1 MIQSWLKSVP
11 VAHRGLHDIAKGV
24 PENSVAAFRAAIEA
38 GFAIE
43 CDVRLAADGVPM
55 VFHDGDLKRLTGTE
69 GQADA
74 LTSAELGKLSILGTA
89 EKPPTFAAFLDLVAG
104 RVPLLIE
111 VKNYG
116 DATAEKLA
124 AATWSVLKDYTG
136 AYAVQSFA
144 PDIVAWFKGHAPHV
158 ARGQIATDPDTMTS
172 LTEAER
178 AVLKGKLATSHG
190 DPDFIAYD
198 VKLLPAPLTDRART
212 AGKPVLTWTVKTPEQ
227 RAVAEKHA
235 DNMIFEGFRP

>member
-1 MIQSWLKSVP
+1 M
-11 VAHRGLHDIAKGV
+11 D
-24 PENSVAAFRAAIEA
+24 A

-55 VFHDGDLKRLTGTE
+55 VFHDIDLKRLTGME
-69 GQADA
+69 GEADA
-74 LTSAELGKLSILGTA
+74 LTSAELGRLSILGTA
-89 EKPPTFAAFLDLVAG
+89 ETPPTFAAFLDLVGG

-124 AATWSVLKDYTG
+124 AATWSVLKTYAGDY
-136 AYAVQSFA
+136 AIQSFA
-144 PDIVAWFKGHAPHV
+144 PDIVAWFKVNAPHV
-158 ARGQIATDPDTMTS
+158 PRGQIATDPDGMSS

-178 AVLKGKLATSHG
+178 AMLKAKLEAGHG

-198 VKLLPAPLTDRART
+198 VRLLPAPLTERAR
-212 AGKPVLTWTVKTPEQ
+212 AGGKPVLTWTVKTAEQ
-227 RAVAEKHA
+227 REIAKAEA

>member
-1 MIQSWLKSVP
+1 VTKSWLRSVP
-11 VAHRGLHDIAKGV
+11 VAHRGLHDIEKGI
-24 PENSVAAFRAAIEA
+24 PENSIAAFRAALEA

-55 VFHDGDLKRLTGTE
+55 VFHDADLKRLTGVE
-69 GQADA
+69 GKADT
-74 LTSAELGKLSILGTA
+74 LTSAELGRLPILGTGETA
-89 EKPPTFAAFLDLVAG
+89 PTFAAFLGLVAG

-116 DATAEKLA
+116 DGTAEKLA
-124 AATWSVLKDYTG
+124 AATWSVLKGYTG
-136 AYAVQSFA
+136 DYAVQSFA
-144 PDIVAWFKGHAPHV
+144 PDIVAWFHDHAPHV
-158 ARGQIATDPDTMTS
+158 ARGQIATDPDSMSS

-178 AVLKGKLATSHG
+178 AALKTKLAADHG

-198 VKLLPAPLTDRART
+198 VKLLPAPLTDRARA

-227 RAVAEKHA
+227 RAIAERHA

>member
-1 MIQSWLKSVP
+1 MIQSWLRSVP
-11 VAHRGLHDIAKGV
+11 VAHRGLHDIGKGV

-69 GQADA
+69 GKTDA
-74 LTSAELGKLSILGTA
+74 LTSAALGKLPILGTSETA
-89 EKPPTFAAFLDLVAG
+89 PTFAAFLNLVAG
-104 RVPLLIE
+104 QVPLLIE

-124 AATWSVLKDYTG
+124 AATWSVLKGYAGDY
-136 AYAVQSFA
+136 AIQSFA
-144 PDIVAWFKGHAPHV
+144 PDIVAWFKAHAPHV
-158 ARGQIATDPDTMTS
+158 ARGQIATDPDGMSS
-172 LTEAER
+172 LSEAER
-178 AVLKGKLATSHG
+178 AVLKGKLATNHG
-190 DPDFIAYD
+190 DPDFVAYD
-198 VKLLPAPLTDRART
+198 VKLLPAPLTDRAKV
-212 AGKPVLTWTVKTPEQ
+212 AGKPVLTWTVKTPEH
-227 RAVAEKHA
+227 RAVAEQHA